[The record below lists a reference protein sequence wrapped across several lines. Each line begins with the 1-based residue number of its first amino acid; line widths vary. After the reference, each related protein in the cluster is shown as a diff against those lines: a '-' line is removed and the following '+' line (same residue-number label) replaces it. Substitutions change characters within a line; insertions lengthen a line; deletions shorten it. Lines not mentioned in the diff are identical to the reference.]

1 MMKSLLCAGVAAC
14 ALTAAASA
22 DVTYSFD
29 SFQAAGFE
37 FTEIFAAGELVG
49 TLTGV
54 GIDAVLNS
62 AGAGGTWA
70 DDLTI
75 MVGAAD
81 LSTINLQAGGFSSYG
96 ADEKISWSNGTSG
109 AAGTT
114 VIDTKSLGT
123 PLDIS
128 ALTVFLGNGYS
139 SGGLTDWGGSITLI
153 GVDLV
158 PAPGALALLGVAGLA
173 GSRRRRA

>member
-1 MMKSLLCAGVAAC
+1 MKSLLCAGVAAC

-22 DVTYSFD
+22 DVTFE
-29 SFQAAGFE
+29 FENFEAAGNF
-37 FTEIFAAGELVG
+37 FPPIFAAGELVG

-54 GIDAVLNS
+54 GINAELVADA
-62 AGAGGTWA
+62 AGGAWA
-70 DDLTI
+70 NDLTI
-75 MVGAAD
+75 LVGAAD
-81 LSTINLQAGGFSSYG
+81 YSTLNLQAGGFSNY
-96 ADEKISWSNGTSG
+96 AAAERLEWINGGSG
-109 AAGTT
+109 FAGTT
-114 VIDTKSLGT
+114 VIDEQALAT

-128 ALTVFLGNGYS
+128 DLTVFLGNG
-139 SGGLTDWGGSITLI
+139 WGTETSFGEWSGSITLI

>member
-1 MMKSLLCAGVAAC
+1 MKSPICAGVAAC

-22 DVTYSFD
+22 DVTYSFE
-29 SFQAAGFE
+29 SFEASGAQF
-37 FTEIFAAGELVG
+37 FEIFAAGELVG

-75 MVGAAD
+75 LVGAAD
-81 LSTINLQAGGFSSYG
+81 LSTINLQAGGFSNTG
-96 ADEKISWSNGTSG
+96 AAERISWSNGTSG

-114 VIDTKSLGT
+114 VIDTQSLGT